1 MKYIISGSN
10 RSGSRSLT
18 VAKIIQGIY
27 KESGEDVEIIALDQL
42 PLHELGPGTYGKGVP
57 PSIKAVVEKLNRAEG
72 LHLVVP
78 EYNGSYPGA
87 LKLFIDHWSYPETF
101 EQRPIC
107 FVGIGLGPFGGLR
120 PVEHLQQVF
129 GYRNGF
135 ILPHRVFLRDASKNL
150 EGMTIKDPVTQTL
163 LVQQVHGFQ
172 RFTKALQSVRL
183 DANSI
188 LEDKALPLKD
198 S

>member
-1 MKYIISGSN
+1 MKYVISGSN

-18 VAKIIQGIY
+18 VAKIIQQIY
-27 KESGEDVEIIALDQL
+27 KESGEDVEIIALDEL
-42 PLHELGPGTYGKGVP
+42 PLNELGNSGYGKHTP
-57 PSIKAVVEKLNRAEG
+57 PAIKAIVEKLNRADG

-87 LKLFIDHWSYPETF
+87 LKLFIDHFTYPDTF
-101 EQRPIC
+101 EQRPVC

-135 ILPHRVFLRDASKNL
+135 ILPHKVFIREANKLI
-150 EGMTIKDPVTQTL
+150 EGTAIKDPLTQQL

-183 DANSI
+183 DANS
-188 LEDKALPLKD
+188 LLSDKSVPLKD